1 MKNQVV
7 SFQNELNHLK
17 SLEEKYRNENG
28 DLQKRIDS
36 ESQRNIELS
45 NSIKELESK
54 IRAKEDQI
62 MYIRKE
68 LEGARYSNS
77 ALLDNNSNL

>member
-1 MKNQVV
+1 
-7 SFQNELNHLK
+7 
-17 SLEEKYRNENG
+17 LEDKYRNENT

-36 ESQRNIELS
+36 ESVRNIELT
-45 NSIKELESK
+45 NQIKELEAK

-62 MYIRKE
+62 MYMRKE